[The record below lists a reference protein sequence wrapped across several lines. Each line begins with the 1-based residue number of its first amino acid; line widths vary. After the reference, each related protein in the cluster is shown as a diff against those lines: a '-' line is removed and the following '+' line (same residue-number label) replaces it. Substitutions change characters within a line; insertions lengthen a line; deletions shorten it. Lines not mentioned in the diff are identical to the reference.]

1 MHTLNKLSTC
11 ILTGT
16 LILSGMTSTVK
27 ADETRINTDHNTY
40 YIGNVEYNEDGTI
53 VDAGHVCNMQVETPP
68 TTDGNDTEVTPDPEP
83 SEPTEPVTPAPTPE
97 PQPPKEDG
105 GTTDKPDIS
114 NPDNNNQ
121 TEGTEKPGKPETS
134 TGTITIIPDENEGN
148 EKVDVSTNQTVATGY
163 ISSVKN
169 ALKYESLLTK
179 DWSKFILAGNP
190 FALPQCTYYAWSRFY
205 QVYGFSSGAFGNGKD
220 NAGEIVAAHPDKFT
234 LSNMPSGGAVFSAQ
248 ANTLYPE
255 FGHVGF
261 VEAFDGTNLW
271 ISEGNYT
278 LSNGDYGYI
287 HIYRTT
293 FQAFKS
299 MYPDVVFAV
308 PNGSVL
314 ENSLLSNVSLY
325 STRNGLNVTNTSVD
339 NTDNEKVKKLQYK
352 DTKRKNTIYYE
363 NGEKIQQF
371 KFKADDEKAVVEV

>member
-1 MHTLNKLSTC
+1 MKNVNINKLSVC

-16 LILSGMTSTVK
+16 LILSGMTSNVK

-40 YIGNVEYNEDGTI
+40 YIGNIEYNEDGTI
-53 VDAGHVCNMQVETPP
+53 VDASHVCNMQVETPT
-68 TTDGNDTEVTPDPEP
+68 TTDGNDTEATPDPKP

-97 PQPPKEDG
+97 SQPPKEDG
-105 GTTDKPDIS
+105 GTTDKPETS

-121 TEGTEKPGKPETS
+121 TEGVQKPDKPETS
-134 TGTITIIPDENEGN
+134 TGSITIIPDENEGN
-148 EKVDVSTNQTVATGY
+148 EKVDISTNQTVSTGY

-179 DWSKFILAGNP
+179 DWSKFSL
-190 FALPQCTYYAWSRFY
+190 
-205 QVYGFSSGAFGNGKD
+205 SS
-220 NAGEIVAAHPDKFT
+220 T
-234 LSNMPSGGAVFSAQ
+234 PSGGAVFSAQ
-248 ANTLYPE
+248 ANTLYPQY
-255 FGHVGF
+255 GHVGF

-293 FQAFKS
+293 FQAFKA

-314 ENSLLSNVSLY
+314 ESSLLSDLSLY
-325 STRNGLNVTNTSVD
+325 SMDSGLNITNTRADVSKV
-339 NTDNEKVKKLQYK
+339 NVKKLKYK
-352 DTKRKNTIYYE
+352 NTKRKNTIYYE
-363 NGEKIQQF
+363 NGEKIQQY
-371 KFKADDEKAVVEV
+371 KFKPADEESKTVDV

>member
-1 MHTLNKLSTC
+1 MHTLNKLSAC

-53 VDAGHVCNMQVETPP
+53 VDASHVCNMQVETPP

-83 SEPTEPVTPAPTPE
+83 SEPTEPVTPVPTPE

-105 GTTDKPDIS
+105 GTTDKPDTS
-114 NPDNNNQ
+114 NPDNTDQ
-121 TEGTEKPGKPETS
+121 TESTEKPDKPETS
-134 TGTITIIPDENEGN
+134 TGTITIIPDE
-148 EKVDVSTNQTVATGY
+148 KVDASTNQTVSTGY

-179 DWSKFILAGNP
+179 DWSKFILVGNP
-190 FALPQCTYYAWSRFY
+190 FAMPQCTYYAWSRFY

-220 NAGEIVAAHPDKFT
+220 NAREIVAVHGDKFS
-234 LSNMPSGGAVFSAQ
+234 LSSTPSGGAVFSAQ
-248 ANTLYPE
+248 ANTLYPQY
-255 FGHVGF
+255 GHVGF

-278 LSNGDYGYI
+278 LSNGDNGYI

-293 FQAFKS
+293 FQAFKA
-299 MYPDVVFAV
+299 MYPDAIFAA

-314 ENSLLSNVSLY
+314 ENSLLSDLSLY
-325 STRNGLNVTNTSVD
+325 SMDSGLNITNISADDSKV
-339 NTDNEKVKKLQYK
+339 NVKKLKYK
-352 DTKRKNTIYYE
+352 NTKRKNTIYYE
-363 NGEKIQQF
+363 NGEKIQQY
-371 KFKADDEKAVVEV
+371 KFKPADEKVTSEV

>member
-1 MHTLNKLSTC
+1 MHTLNKLSAC

-27 ADETRINTDHNTY
+27 ADETRTNTDHNTY

-53 VDAGHVCNMQVETPP
+53 VDASHVCNMQVETPP
-68 TTDGNDTEVTPDPEP
+68 TTDGNDMEVTPDPEP
-83 SEPTEPVTPAPTPE
+83 SEPTEPVTPTPE

-105 GTTDKPDIS
+105 STTDKPDTS
-114 NPDNNNQ
+114 NPDNNQ
-121 TEGTEKPGKPETS
+121 TENTEKPGKPETS
-134 TGTITIIPDENEGN
+134 TGTITIIPDENEGS
-148 EKVDVSTNQTVATGY
+148 EKVDISTNQTVSTGY

-179 DWSKFILAGNP
+179 DWSKFILVGNP
-190 FALPQCTYYAWSRFY
+190 FAMPQCTYYAWSRFY

-220 NAGEIVAAHPDKFT
+220 NAREIVAVHGDKFS
-234 LSNMPSGGAVFSAQ
+234 LSSTPSGGAVFSAQ
-248 ANTLYPE
+248 ANTLYPQY
-255 FGHVGF
+255 GHVGF

-293 FQAFKS
+293 FQAFKA

-314 ENSLLSNVSLY
+314 ESSLLSDLSLY
-325 STRNGLNVTNTSVD
+325 SMDSGLNVTNISADDSKV
-339 NTDNEKVKKLQYK
+339 NVKKLKYK
-352 DTKRKNTIYYE
+352 NTKRKNTIYYE
-363 NGEKIQQF
+363 NGEKIQQY
-371 KFKADDEKAVVEV
+371 KFKPADEKVVAEV

>member
-1 MHTLNKLSTC
+1 MHTLNKISAC

-83 SEPTEPVTPAPTPE
+83 SEPTEPVTPAP
-97 PQPPKEDG
+97 QPPKEDG
-105 GTTDKPDIS
+105 STTDKPD
-114 NPDNNNQ
+114 
-121 TEGTEKPGKPETS
+121 TTEKPDKPETS
-134 TGTITIIPDENEGN
+134 TGTITIIPNENEGD
-148 EKVDVSTNQTVATGY
+148 KKADISTNQTVSVSTGY

-179 DWSKFILAGNP
+179 DWSKFILVGNP
-190 FALPQCTYYAWSRFY
+190 FAMPQCTYYAWSRFY

-363 NGEKIQQF
+363 NGEEIQQF
-371 KFKADDEKAVVEV
+371 KFKADDEEIKAVDI

>member
-1 MHTLNKLSTC
+1 MHTLNKLSAC

-53 VDAGHVCNMQVETPP
+53 VDASHVCNMQVETPP

-105 GTTDKPDIS
+105 GTTDKPDTS
-114 NPDNNNQ
+114 NPDNTDQ
-121 TEGTEKPGKPETS
+121 TESTEKPDKPETS
-134 TGTITIIPDENEGN
+134 TGTITIIPDE
-148 EKVDVSTNQTVATGY
+148 KVDASTNQTVSTGY

-179 DWSKFILAGNP
+179 DWSKFILVGNP
-190 FALPQCTYYAWSRFY
+190 FAMPQCTYYAWSRFY

-220 NAGEIVAAHPDKFT
+220 NAREIVAVHGDKFS
-234 LSNMPSGGAVFSAQ
+234 LSSTPSGGAVFSAQ
-248 ANTLYPE
+248 ANTLYPQY
-255 FGHVGF
+255 GHVGF

-278 LSNGDYGYI
+278 LSNGDNGYI

-293 FQAFKS
+293 FQAFKA
-299 MYPDVVFAV
+299 MYPDAIFAV

-314 ENSLLSNVSLY
+314 ENSLLSDLSLY
-325 STRNGLNVTNTSVD
+325 SMDSGLNITNISADDSKV
-339 NTDNEKVKKLQYK
+339 NVKKLKYK
-352 DTKRKNTIYYE
+352 NTKRKNTIYYE
-363 NGEKIQQF
+363 NGEKIQQY
-371 KFKADDEKAVVEV
+371 KFKPADEKVTSEV

>member
-1 MHTLNKLSTC
+1 MKNVNINKLSVC

-40 YIGNVEYNEDGTI
+40 YIGNIEYNEDGTI
-53 VDAGHVCNMQVETPP
+53 VNASHVCNMQVETPT
-68 TTDGNDTEVTPDPEP
+68 TTDGNDTEATPDPEP

-105 GTTDKPDIS
+105 GTTDKPDTS
-114 NPDNNNQ
+114 NPDNTNQ
-121 TEGTEKPGKPETS
+121 TESTENPDKPETS
-134 TGTITIIPDENEGN
+134 TGTITIIPDE
-148 EKVDVSTNQTVATGY
+148 KVDISTNQTVSTGY

-190 FALPQCTYYAWSRFY
+190 FTLPQCTYYAWSRFY

-220 NAGEIVAAHPDKFT
+220 NAREIVAVHGDKFS
-234 LSNMPSGGAVFSAQ
+234 LSSTPSGGAVFSAQ
-248 ANTLYPE
+248 ANTLYPQY
-255 FGHVGF
+255 GHVGF

-278 LSNGDYGYI
+278 LSNGDNGYI

-293 FQAFKS
+293 FQAFKA
-299 MYPDVVFAV
+299 MYPDAIFAV

-314 ENSLLSNVSLY
+314 ENSLLSDLSLY
-325 STRNGLNVTNTSVD
+325 SMDSGLNITNISADVSKV
-339 NTDNEKVKKLQYK
+339 NVKKLKYK
-352 DTKRKNTIYYE
+352 NTKRKNTIYYE
-363 NGEKIQQF
+363 NGEKIQQY
-371 KFKADDEKAVVEV
+371 KFKPTDEESKTVDV

>member
-1 MHTLNKLSTC
+1 MHTLNKLSAC

-53 VDAGHVCNMQVETPP
+53 VDASHVCNMQVETPP
-68 TTDGNDTEVTPDPEP
+68 TTDGNDTDVTPD
-83 SEPTEPVTPAPTPE
+83 PE
-97 PQPPKEDG
+97 PQPPKENG
-105 GTTDKPDIS
+105 GTTDKPETS

-121 TEGTEKPGKPETS
+121 TEGVQKPDKAETS
-134 TGTITIIPDENEGN
+134 TGSITIIPDENVGN
-148 EKVDVSTNQTVATGY
+148 EKVDISTNQTVSTGY

-179 DWSKFILAGNP
+179 DWSKFILVGNP
-190 FALPQCTYYAWSRFY
+190 FAMPQCTYYAWSRFY

-220 NAGEIVAAHPDKFT
+220 NAREIVAAHGDKFS
-234 LSNMPSGGAVFSAQ
+234 LSSTPSGGAVFSAQ
-248 ANTLYPE
+248 ANTLYPQY
-255 FGHVGF
+255 GHVGF

-278 LSNGDYGYI
+278 LSNGDNGYI

-293 FQAFKS
+293 LQAFKA

-314 ENSLLSNVSLY
+314 ESSLLSDLSLY
-325 STRNGLNVTNTSVD
+325 SMDSGLNITNISADDSKV
-339 NTDNEKVKKLQYK
+339 NVKKLKYK
-352 DTKRKNTIYYE
+352 STKRKNTIYYE
-363 NGEKIQQF
+363 NGEKIQQY
-371 KFKADDEKAVVEV
+371 KFKSADEKVVSEV

>member
-1 MHTLNKLSTC
+1 MHTLNKISAC

-16 LILSGMTSTVK
+16 LILSGMSSSIK
-27 ADETRINTDHNTY
+27 ADENRINTDHNTY
-40 YIGNVEYNEDGTI
+40 YIGNVEYSEDGTI
-53 VDAGHVCNMQVETPP
+53 ETPP

-83 SEPTEPVTPAPTPE
+83 SEPTEPVTPAPTPAPTPE

-105 GTTDKPDIS
+105 STTDKPDTS
-114 NPDNNNQ
+114 NPDNNQ
-121 TEGTEKPGKPETS
+121 TENTVKPDKPETS
-134 TGTITIIPDENEGN
+134 TGTITIIPDENKGQ
-148 EKVDVSTNQTVATGY
+148 EKVDASTNQTVSVSTGY

-220 NAGEIVAAHPDKFT
+220 NAREIVAAHPDKFT

-255 FGHVGF
+255 LGHVGF
-261 VEAFDGTNLW
+261 VEAYDGTNLW
-271 ISEGNYT
+271 ISEGNYKV
-278 LSNGDYGYI
+278 NGKEGYI

-293 FQAFKS
+293 FQSFKA

-314 ENSLLSNVSLY
+314 ENSLLSDLSLY
-325 STRNGLNVTNTSVD
+325 SMDSGLNVTNTSANNSKV
-339 NTDNEKVKKLQYK
+339 NVKKLKYK
-352 DTKRKNTIYYE
+352 NTKRKNTIYYE
-363 NGEKIQQF
+363 NGEKIQQY
-371 KFKADDEKAVVEV
+371 KFKSADEKVVSEV

>member
-1 MHTLNKLSTC
+1 MLTLNKLSAC

-27 ADETRINTDHNTY
+27 ADENRINTDHNTY

-53 VDAGHVCNMQVETPP
+53 VDARHVCNMQVETPP
-68 TTDGNDTEVTPDPEP
+68 TTDGNDTDVTPDPEP

-105 GTTDKPDIS
+105 GTT
-114 NPDNNNQ
+114 
-121 TEGTEKPGKPETS
+121 EKPGMPETS

-148 EKVDVSTNQTVATGY
+148 EKVDISTNQTVSTGY

-179 DWSKFILAGNP
+179 DWSKFILVGNP
-190 FALPQCTYYAWSRFY
+190 FAMPQCTYYAWSRFY

-220 NAGEIVAAHPDKFT
+220 NAREIVAVHGDKFS
-234 LSNMPSGGAVFSAQ
+234 LSSTPSGGAVFSAQ
-248 ANTLYPE
+248 ANTLYPQY
-255 FGHVGF
+255 GHVGF

-278 LSNGDYGYI
+278 LSNGDNGYI

-293 FQAFKS
+293 LQAFKA

-314 ENSLLSNVSLY
+314 ESSLLSDLSLY
-325 STRNGLNVTNTSVD
+325 SMDSGLKVTNTSAD
-339 NTDNEKVKKLQYK
+339 DSKINVKKLEFK
-352 DTKRKNTIYYE
+352 NTKRKNTIYYE
-363 NGEKIQQF
+363 NGEKIQQY
-371 KFKADDEKAVVEV
+371 KFKPTDEKVVSEV

>member
-1 MHTLNKLSTC
+1 MHTLNKLSAC

-53 VDAGHVCNMQVETPP
+53 VDASHVCNMQVETPP

-105 GTTDKPDIS
+105 GTTDKPDTS
-114 NPDNNNQ
+114 NPDNTDQ
-121 TEGTEKPGKPETS
+121 TESTEKPDKPETS
-134 TGTITIIPDENEGN
+134 TGTITIIPDE
-148 EKVDVSTNQTVATGY
+148 KVDASTNQTVSTGY

-179 DWSKFILAGNP
+179 DWSKFILVGNP
-190 FALPQCTYYAWSRFY
+190 FAMPQCTYYAWSRFY

-220 NAGEIVAAHPDKFT
+220 NAREIVAVHSDKFS
-234 LSNMPSGGAVFSAQ
+234 LSSTPSGGAVFSAQ
-248 ANTLYPE
+248 ANTLYPQ

-278 LSNGDYGYI
+278 LSNGDNGYI

-293 FQAFKS
+293 FQAFKA

-314 ENSLLSNVSLY
+314 ENSLLSDLSLY
-325 STRNGLNVTNTSVD
+325 SMDSGMNITNISADDSKV
-339 NTDNEKVKKLQYK
+339 NVKKLKYK
-352 DTKRKNTIYYE
+352 NTKRKNTIYYE
-363 NGEKIQQF
+363 NGEKIQQY
-371 KFKADDEKAVVEV
+371 KFKPADEESKTVDV

>member
-1 MHTLNKLSTC
+1 MHTLNKLSAC

-27 ADETRINTDHNTY
+27 ADENRINTDHNTY
-40 YIGNVEYNEDGTI
+40 YIANVEYNEDGTI
-53 VDAGHVCNMQVETPP
+53 VDASHVCNMQVETPP
-68 TTDGNDTEVTPDPEP
+68 TTDGNDTDVTPDPEP

-105 GTTDKPDIS
+105 GTTDKPDTS
-114 NPDNNNQ
+114 NPDNTDQ
-121 TEGTEKPGKPETS
+121 TESTEKPDKPETS
-134 TGTITIIPDENEGN
+134 TGTITIIPDE
-148 EKVDVSTNQTVATGY
+148 KVDISTNQTVATGY

-179 DWSKFILAGNP
+179 DWSKFILVGNP
-190 FALPQCTYYAWSRFY
+190 FAMPQCTYYAWSRFY

-220 NAGEIVAAHPDKFT
+220 NAREIVAVHGDKFS
-234 LSNMPSGGAVFSAQ
+234 LSSTPSGGAVFSAQ
-248 ANTLYPE
+248 ANTLYPQY
-255 FGHVGF
+255 GHVGF

-278 LSNGDYGYI
+278 LSNGDNGYI

-293 FQAFKS
+293 FQAFKA

-314 ENSLLSNVSLY
+314 ESSLLSDLSLY
-325 STRNGLNVTNTSVD
+325 SMNSGLNITNTSADDSKV
-339 NTDNEKVKKLQYK
+339 NVKKLKYK
-352 DTKRKNTIYYE
+352 NTKRKNTIYYE
-363 NGEKIQQF
+363 NGEKIQQY
-371 KFKADDEKAVVEV
+371 KFKPADEKVVSEV

>member
-1 MHTLNKLSTC
+1 MHTLNKLSAC

-40 YIGNVEYNEDGTI
+40 YIGNVEYNEDGT
-53 VDAGHVCNMQVETPP
+53 VMDASHVCNMQVETPP
-68 TTDGNDTEVTPDPEP
+68 TT
-83 SEPTEPVTPAPTPE
+83 E

-105 GTTDKPDIS
+105 STATDKKEPSIGD
-114 NPDNNNQ
+114 
-121 TEGTEKPGKPETS
+121 
-134 TGTITIIPDENEGN
+134 ITILPEPD
-148 EKVDVSTNQTVATGY
+148 VPDTNDGANDSINAPSEGY

-169 ALKYESLLTK
+169 ALKLDNYISM
-179 DWSKFILAGNP
+179 DWSPFITIGNP
-190 FALPQCTYYAWSRFY
+190 FELSQCTYFAWSRFY

-220 NAGEIVAAHPDKFT
+220 NAREIVSAH
-234 LSNMPSGGAVFSAQ
+234 SNMFSLSSTPSGGAVFSAQ
-248 ANTLYPE
+248 ANTRYPE

-271 ISEGNYT
+271 ISEGNYKV
-278 LSNGDYGYI
+278 NGIEGYI

-293 FQAFKS
+293 FQAFKT

-314 ENSLLSNVSLY
+314 ESSLLSDLGLY
-325 STRNGLNVTNTSVD
+325 SMDSGLNITNTSAD
-339 NTDNEKVKKLQYK
+339 NSKVNMKKLKYK
-352 DTKRKNTIYYE
+352 NTKRKNTIYYE
-363 NGEKIQQF
+363 NGEKIQQY
-371 KFKADDEKAVVEV
+371 KFKTADEKVTSEV

>member
-1 MHTLNKLSTC
+1 MHTLNKISAC

-16 LILSGMTSTVK
+16 LILSGMTSSIK
-27 ADETRINTDHNTY
+27 ADENRINTDHNTY
-40 YIGNVEYNEDGTI
+40 YIGNVEYSEDGTI
-53 VDAGHVCNMQVETPP
+53 ETPP
-68 TTDGNDTEVTPDPEP
+68 TTDGNDTEVTPNPEP

-105 GTTDKPDIS
+105 STTDKPDTS
-114 NPDNNNQ
+114 NPDNNQ
-121 TEGTEKPGKPETS
+121 TENTVKPDKPETS
-134 TGTITIIPDENEGN
+134 TGTITIIPDENKGQ
-148 EKVDVSTNQTVATGY
+148 EKVDASTNQTVSMSTGY

-179 DWSKFILAGNP
+179 DWSKFILVGNP
-190 FALPQCTYYAWSRFY
+190 FAMPQCTYYAWSRFY
-205 QVYGFSSGAFGNGKD
+205 QVYGFSSGAFGDGKD
-220 NAGEIVAAHPDKFT
+220 NAGEIVAAHGDKFS

-248 ANTLYPE
+248 ANTLYPQH
-255 FGHVGF
+255 GHVGF

-293 FQAFKS
+293 LQAFKA

-325 STRNGLNVTNTSVD
+325 STGNGLNVTNTSVD

-363 NGEKIQQF
+363 NGEKIQQY
-371 KFKADDEKAVVEV
+371 KFKPADEKVVSEV

>member
-1 MHTLNKLSTC
+1 MKMHMLNKLSAC

-27 ADETRINTDHNTY
+27 ADENMIYTDHHTY

-53 VDAGHVCNMQVETPP
+53 VDASHVCNMQVETPP
-68 TTDGNDTEVTPDPEP
+68 ATDGNDTEVTPDPEP
-83 SEPTEPVTPAPTPE
+83 SEPTEPVTPLE

-105 GTTDKPDIS
+105 STATDKKEPSIGD
-114 NPDNNNQ
+114 
-121 TEGTEKPGKPETS
+121 
-134 TGTITIIPDENEGN
+134 ITILPEPNVPD
-148 EKVDVSTNQTVATGY
+148 TNDGANDIINTPSEGY

-179 DWSKFILAGNP
+179 DWSKFILVGNP
-190 FALPQCTYYAWSRFY
+190 FAMPQCTYYAWSRFY

-220 NAGEIVAAHPDKFT
+220 NAREIVAVHGDKFS
-234 LSNMPSGGAVFSAQ
+234 LSSTPSGGAVFSAQ
-248 ANTLYPE
+248 ANTRYPE

-261 VEAFDGTNLW
+261 IEAFDGTNLW
-271 ISEGNYT
+271 ISEGNYKV
-278 LSNGDYGYI
+278 NGKEGYI

-293 FQAFKS
+293 FQAFKA

-314 ENSLLSNVSLY
+314 ENSLLSDLSLY
-325 STRNGLNVTNTSVD
+325 SMDSGLNVTNTSAEDSKV
-339 NTDNEKVKKLQYK
+339 NVKKLKYK
-352 DTKRKNTIYYE
+352 NTKRKNTIYYE
-363 NGEKIQQF
+363 NGEKIQQY
-371 KFKADDEKAVVEV
+371 KFKPADEKVVSEV

>member
-1 MHTLNKLSTC
+1 MHTLYKISAC

-16 LILSGMTSTVK
+16 LILSGITSTVK
-27 ADETRINTDHNTY
+27 ADENMIYTDHHMY

-53 VDAGHVCNMQVETPP
+53 VDASHVCNMHVEVPP

-83 SEPTEPVTPAPTPE
+83 SEPTEPVAPTPV

-105 GTTDKPDIS
+105 STATDKKEPSIGD
-114 NPDNNNQ
+114 
-121 TEGTEKPGKPETS
+121 
-134 TGTITIIPDENEGN
+134 ITILPEPD
-148 EKVDVSTNQTVATGY
+148 VPDTNDGTNDIINTPSEGY

-179 DWSKFILAGNP
+179 DWSKFILVGNP
-190 FALPQCTYYAWSRFY
+190 FAMPQCTYYAWSRFY

-220 NAGEIVAAHPDKFT
+220 NAREIVAVHGDKFS
-234 LSNMPSGGAVFSAQ
+234 LSSTPSGGAVFSAQ
-248 ANTLYPE
+248 ANTRYPE

-278 LSNGDYGYI
+278 LSNGDNGYI

-293 FQAFKS
+293 LQAFKA

-314 ENSLLSNVSLY
+314 KNSLLSDLSLY
-325 STRNGLNVTNTSVD
+325 SMDSGLNVTNTSADDSKV
-339 NTDNEKVKKLQYK
+339 NVKKLKYK
-352 DTKRKNTIYYE
+352 NTKRKNTIYYE

-371 KFKADDEKAVVEV
+371 KFKPAEEKAVVEV